1 MLPLEPRGGEG
12 AMNERGTSLVELI
25 MVMGLIGLMLVF
37 AGEGFV
43 AAASRQQGH
52 VVAAELAAELRAA
65 RYLALLRRERV
76 LVRFEPDQARVV
88 AERAD
93 VPGAPIRQY
102 DYRNK
107 NVAVERLSNGPS
119 VMFYPSGRAATPT
132 TITLRN
138 NRDEQW
144 RLTVSLTGR
153 VSIQ

>member
-1 MLPLEPRGGEG
+1 MLPLKPRGGEG

-52 VVAAELAAELRAA
+52 VVAAELASELRAA
-65 RYLALLRRERV
+65 RHLALLRRERV
-76 LVRFEPDQARVV
+76 RVRFEPDQAAVV
-88 AERAD
+88 VERAD
-93 VPGAPIRQY
+93 KPGVPLRRY
-102 DYRNK
+102 DYRSK
-107 NVAVERLSNGPS
+107 NVVVERLSNGPS
-119 VMFYPSGRAATPT
+119 VMFYPSGRSATPT

-138 NRDEQW
+138 NRHEQW
-144 RLTVSLTGR
+144 QLTVSLTGK

>member
-1 MLPLEPRGGEG
+1 MK
-12 AMNERGTSLVELI
+12 ERGASLVELI
-25 MVMGLIGLMLVF
+25 MVTGLIGLMLVF

-52 VVAAELAAELRAA
+52 VVATELAAELRAA

-88 AERAD
+88 AELAD
-93 VPGAPIRQY
+93 VPGVPIRRY
-102 DYRNK
+102 DYRGK
-107 NVAVERLSNGPS
+107 NVAVERLSNGLS
-119 VMFYPSGRAATPT
+119 ILFYPSGRTATPT

-138 NRDEQW
+138 NHAEQW
-144 RLTVSLTGR
+144 QLTVSLTGR